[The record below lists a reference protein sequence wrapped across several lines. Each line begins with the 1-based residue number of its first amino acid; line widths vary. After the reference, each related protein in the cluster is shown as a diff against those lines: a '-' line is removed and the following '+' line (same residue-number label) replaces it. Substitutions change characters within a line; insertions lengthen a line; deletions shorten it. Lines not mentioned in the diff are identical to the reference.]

1 MPGRLVRFAFAAWS
15 AVPLLCGCVEADE
28 AAYEQGVV
36 LAAIPASQ
44 SGENTNAL
52 AVAGLV
58 AGAAVGA
65 RFGGQGAGQVIAS
78 LAGAAVGS
86 AAGTAAE
93 AAAQPKDGIAYVI
106 RLQDGRVLTI
116 VEHREPEE
124 PVFAPGATI
133 RLRTRG
139 RTQHVI
145 AAT

>member
-1 MPGRLVRFAFAAWS
+1 M
-15 AVPLLCGCVEADE
+15 EADQ
-28 AAYEQGVV
+28 ASYEQGVV
-36 LAAIPASQ
+36 LAALPASQ
-44 SGENTNAL
+44 AGENTNAL

-116 VEHREPEE
+116 VEHREAEE
-124 PVFAPGATI
+124 PVFAPGAAV

-139 RTQHVI
+139 RVQHVV